1 MVNHAMVWVG
11 VRVMVRVLVTVT
23 VRVVVWVGY
32 DQPRLMIE
40 DHT

>member
-11 VRVMVRVLVTVT
+11 IRVMVRVLVRVT
-23 VRVVVWVGY
+23 VRVVVWVGH

-40 DHT
+40 DYT

>member
-23 VRVVVWVGY
+23 VRVVVWVGH